1 MCDQKR
7 ILGSLE
13 IENKN
18 DTQSTIS
25 LFLGRSKTKTKKQV
39 MAAENLL
46 SLVTHGGHGCWKI
59 NELNWT
65 SGLLPR
71 VTSECIDYRWLQR

>member
-1 MCDQKR
+1 MRDQKI

-25 LFLGRSKTKTKKQV
+25 LFLGKSTNKKQV
-39 MAAENLL
+39 KMAAENPR
-46 SLVTHGGHGCWKI
+46 SLVTHGGHWCWKI

-65 SGLLPR
+65 TGLLPR
-71 VTSECIDYRWLQR
+71 VTSEWIDYRWLQR